1 MAITAQDIVSQV
13 ATRLGLDQ
21 SAAENTVGTILS
33 VIDHEAEGTQVDAL
47 FDKLPG
53 ARDLAQRYDVMAADP
68 SSGGGGL
75 MDMLGSALGEKAGA
89 LLKGVS
95 RLKQA
100 GLTVEQVEQAGEQEF
115 FQQAKVAAGP
125 DLVKQ
130 ITDAVPGMASH
141 LGA

>member
-1 MAITAQDIVSQV
+1 MAITAQDIVGQV

-21 SAAENTVGTILS
+21 PAAENAVGTILS
-33 VIDHEAEGTQVDAL
+33 VIDHEAEGTQVDTL
-47 FDKLPG
+47 FDKIPG

-68 SSGGGGL
+68 NSGGGGL

-89 LLKGVS
+89 LLKGVA
-95 RLKQA
+95 RLKEA
-100 GLTVEQVEQAGEQEF
+100 GLTVGQVEQAGEQF
-115 FQQAKVAAGP
+115 FEQAKAAAGP
-125 DLVKQ
+125 DLVKE

>member
-100 GLTVEQVEQAGEQEF
+100 GLTVEQVEQAGDLR